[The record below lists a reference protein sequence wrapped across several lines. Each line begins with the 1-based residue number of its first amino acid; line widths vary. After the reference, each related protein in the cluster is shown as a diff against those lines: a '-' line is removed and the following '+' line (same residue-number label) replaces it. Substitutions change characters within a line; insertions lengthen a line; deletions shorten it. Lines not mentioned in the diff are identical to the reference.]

1 MTDLFAYHVAREQM
15 ADVRRTA
22 GQTRLTSTANNHRSL
37 RTSYRVISRLLSRMS
52 TPVSDHRTAGG
63 ASQIRPIRTDAP
75 NDPARTA
82 G

>member
-52 TPVSDHRTAGG
+52 TPVSDHRTARG
-63 ASQIRPIRTDAP
+63 ASQITPSMTDAP
-75 NDPARTA
+75 NDPARPA